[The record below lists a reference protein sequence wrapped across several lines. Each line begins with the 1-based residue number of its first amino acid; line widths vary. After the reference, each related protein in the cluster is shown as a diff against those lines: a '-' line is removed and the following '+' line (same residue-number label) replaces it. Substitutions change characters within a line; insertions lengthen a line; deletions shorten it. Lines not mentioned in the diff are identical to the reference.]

1 MGKNGSY
8 LGDEYLR
15 ALTASGAAGFFEI
28 VDLPSV
34 RKETDMSDLIG
45 LASAGLAMIV
55 SFLTVERSLV
65 SVLTFTA
72 SALRYFSP

>member
-15 ALTASGAAGFFEI
+15 ALTASGAGFFKI
-28 VDLPSV
+28 VGLNTV
-34 RKETDMSDLIG
+34 GKETDMGDLTG

-55 SFLTVERSLV
+55 SILTVERSLV